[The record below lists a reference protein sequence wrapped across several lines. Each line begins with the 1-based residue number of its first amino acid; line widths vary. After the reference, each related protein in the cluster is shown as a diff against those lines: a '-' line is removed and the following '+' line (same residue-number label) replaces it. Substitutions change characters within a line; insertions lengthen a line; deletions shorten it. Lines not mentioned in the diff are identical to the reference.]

1 MSLLAHSFSKLQR
14 GMRVKTIF
22 QIVRLLLKLGS
33 CILYIAQTVGNE
45 NVIDSD
51 YVYPR
56 WCCHGEPIFFL
67 TYSSQPKINTILHD
81 VIQNYNLCPN
91 VTLHNYTFQSLGTP
105 FPHFT
110 VYSEWEQA
118 GYCYKTNQTS
128 SSCQCSFKC
137 GVYNICAN
145 KANQTLNESSE
156 ESICQYDYAA
166 FEQPQSFYWKFLFYP
181 KTYEIWLIQSVF
193 GILDMIGS
201 LITTSILYYT
211 GRKWINLFDIYNILD
226 IFLGLA
232 FTVTLTFPPCL
243 KNMFIPSFLQ
253 SFSGIAIFTWLVLD
267 IDTFTKH
274 HRFFTYHIQKGIC
287 ISLNVIAFVFISTCT
302 IEYVERVQVGNRADS
317 QPKDLAESVY
327 MLLITITTVGYGDF
341 SPGTWLGRAL
351 TLVVIFTVL
360 LYLPGTVGE
369 MLETFK
375 ESGIYSK
382 SVHSLSAS
390 KYIVVCLSSPRLHFL
405 LDFLNEV
412 DAQENTRLGT
422 VILSPIVADRMVD
435 TRLSSTRWRK
445 RVIMLT
451 GSALRPL
458 DLDRAGVKKCTAC
471 FVISDRHSD
480 EPEASDQETILRAHS
495 IHSYAPKSKLYIYLL
510 KVENKPL
517 VSFAQNVVCEGELKH
532 AIYAANCV
540 CPGFSTFISLLLH
553 TTSAA
558 PRGENAVYNYCS
570 GNEIY
575 DIKLRDSVLLK
586 DMIGVKFINAALF
599 IHKKYGILLIAIQK
613 HDTNDMI
620 LNPGKKITLE
630 PEDRLFYLSQ
640 TNEEDEQGMRDMRR
654 ENENI
659 QLLAD
664 KEMVLVNRKT
674 SEDFREPEETSGS
687 LSTMMT
693 SNDSPIQSTSTL
705 IPLDISDD
713 IPMVKPNRGV
723 PRRQMSL
730 TGSQLKRKYT
740 QSTRFDT
747 TTTTAKAGKN
757 VMIGAFT
764 FSGPKTHESREVH
777 RVPKLRQSSTIPMRN
792 LKPKVLEYQYSQD
805 ESSLVNNPIHKKQPL
820 VKGVPK
826 PSLFMLPV
834 RNRYHTI
841 KPCYLCCL
849 QIGWKTSCH
858 EMALGISVA
867 RRLSDGLGQELD
879 LYHHTYRSPV
889 IVIADEAGPQLYNFI
904 LPLRAAYIPRK
915 DINPII
921 LMLPA
926 CPNIRFLESISC
938 FPQINFMTGNPN
950 NVDDLLIAGIIDAKL
965 VILCLGDGTPI
976 EKQEQH
982 MTDATKIQT
991 FLKLKHLFPRTRFLV
1006 EIFHR
1011 SNMEILCSNR
1021 SKSTDLNGFVTT
1033 PHFMSGEVFSPSLL
1047 DTILY
1052 QSAEK
1057 DYIIDLVKLMVGL
1070 DQGAGNRSLSA
1081 ISRKVPELINLR
1093 TYGDIMEQ
1101 IAKEW
1106 DMLAVAIYH
1115 SEFRGWKGEQEMNDY
1130 RNNIMPFII
1139 NQLEHLKHPVKKLPQ
1154 ATTEEYC
1161 YKVLVNPCPNINVH
1175 ERDVILVLKSAI
1187 LSESI
1192 DSGQGSKVNLAS
1204 SHSMDTVQESTS
1216 EFTEQIQVDSSYTD
1230 LDI

>member
-1 MSLLAHSFSKLQR
+1 MSLFAQSFSKLQR
-14 GMRVKTIF
+14 GMKVKTIF
-22 QIVRLLLKLGS
+22 QLVRLFLKLGS
-33 CILYIAQTVGNE
+33 CILYVSQTVSNGNP
-45 NVIDSD
+45 IDSD
-51 YVYPR
+51 FVYPR
-56 WCCHGEPIFFL
+56 WCCHGKPIFLL
-67 TYSSQPKINTILHD
+67 TYFSQPQINTILHD
-81 VIQNYNLCPN
+81 VIRNYDLCPN
-91 VTLHNYTFQSLGTP
+91 ATQYNYTFQSLGTS
-105 FPHFT
+105 FPHST
-110 VYSEWEQA
+110 EYSEWEQA
-118 GYCYKTNQTS
+118 GYCYITNQTS

-137 GVYNICAN
+137 GLYKICAN
-145 KANQTLNESSE
+145 KANHTLNDTRE
-156 ESICQYDYAA
+156 ESLCQYDYAA
-166 FEQPQSFYWKFLFYP
+166 LEQSYSFYWKFLFYP
-181 KTYEIWLIQSVF
+181 KTYEIWLVQSVF
-193 GILDMIGS
+193 GILDMLGS
-201 LITTSILYYT
+201 LISTSMLYYT

-232 FTVTLTFPPCL
+232 FTVTLAFPPCL
-243 KNMFIPSFLQ
+243 KNIFIPSFLQ
-253 SFSGIAIFTWLVLD
+253 SLSAIAICTWLVLD

-274 HRFFTYHIQKGIC
+274 NRFFTYHIQKAIC
-287 ISLNVIAFVFISTCT
+287 IILNVIAFVFISTCT
-302 IEYVERVQVGNRADS
+302 IEYVERVQLGMRADS

-375 ESGIYSK
+375 ESSIYSK

-390 KYIVVCLSSPRLHFL
+390 KYIVLCLSSPRLHFL

-412 DAQENTRLGT
+412 YAQENTRLGT

-445 RVIMLT
+445 RVIMIT

-458 DLDRAGVKKCTAC
+458 DLDRAGVKMCTAC

-495 IHSYAPKSKLYIYLL
+495 IHSYAPNCKLYIYLL

-575 DIKLRDSVLLK
+575 DIKLKDSILLK

-613 HDTNDMI
+613 HDTNDML
-620 LNPGKKITLE
+620 LNPGKRITLE

-640 TNEEDEQGMRDMRR
+640 TNEEDEQGMQDMKR
-654 ENENI
+654 ENESI
-659 QLLAD
+659 QLLAV
-664 KEMVLVNRKT
+664 KEMVLVNRS
-674 SEDFREPEETSGS
+674 SEDTREQDDTSAS
-687 LSTMMT
+687 LTTMMT
-693 SNDSPIQSTSTL
+693 PNDSPVQSSSTL
-705 IPLDISDD
+705 SPFDKSDY
-713 IPMVKPNRGV
+713 IPMVNPNRGV
-723 PRRQMSL
+723 ARRQISL

-740 QSTRFDT
+740 QSTKLDT
-747 TTTTAKAGKN
+747 VTTPAKN

-764 FSGPKTHESREVH
+764 FSGPKIHESREVH
-777 RVPKLRQSSTIPMRN
+777 KVPQLRQSATTRMRN
-792 LKPKVLEYQYSQD
+792 PKPLTRQLSQED
-805 ESSLVNNPIHKKQPL
+805 NSLVRNPPQKKPPL

-834 RNRYHTI
+834 RNRYHTN
-841 KPCYLCCL
+841 KPSFLCCL

-858 EMALGISVA
+858 EMALGIPVA
-867 RRLSDGLGQELD
+867 RTLSDGLGQELD
-879 LYHHTYRSPV
+879 LYHHTYLSPV

-915 DINPII
+915 DIIPII

-926 CPNIRFLESISC
+926 CPNVRFLESISC
-938 FPQINFMTGNPN
+938 FPLINFMTGNPN
-950 NVDDLLIAGIIDAKL
+950 NVDDLLIAGIINAKL

-991 FLKLKHLFPRTRFLV
+991 FLKLKYHFPRTRFIV

-1011 SNMEILCSNR
+1011 SNMEILCSQR

-1057 DYIIDLVKLMVGL
+1057 DYIIGLVKLMVGL

-1081 ISRKVPELINLR
+1081 ISRKVPELANLR

-1106 DMLAVAIYH
+1106 DMLAIAIYH
-1115 SEFRGWKGEQEMNDY
+1115 SEFRGWKGEQEMCDY
-1130 RNNIMPFII
+1130 RNNIMPFVI
-1139 NQLEHLKHPVKKLPQ
+1139 NQLEHLKHPVNKIPQ
-1154 ATTEEYC
+1154 AITEEYG

-1175 ERDVILVLKSAI
+1175 ERDVIMVLKSAV

-1192 DSGQGSKVNLAS
+1192 DSGQGSKINLTS
-1204 SHSMDTVQESTS
+1204 SHSMNIVRESTN
-1216 EFTEQIQVDSSYTD
+1216 EVTEQIQVDSSNTD
-1230 LDI
+1230 LDN